1 MIIKTSVP
9 ICIILFIIT
18 MAFANDFSGGYVLET
33 SNNDITLNLAGD
45 GEGGYKGHLKG
56 NGNSF
61 RLQGIV
67 QNGLLTGTIGDNDA
81 GILFKAELKGDYLT
95 MSMVETDEDNRP
107 IADSA
112 QLLIFQRQAAA
123 NIDPAAERTGTGN
136 SKIVINGVMLTK
148 PQIAAIEKSYGI
160 KPRPGKYWYDAMSG
174 LYGVVG
180 YPAYGFMRAGHD
192 FGTLDPNASNGH
204 TEIIVNGRRLPQS
217 EWTVWS
223 YMLGY
228 WIQPGSY
235 WLDQNGNAGYQGNP
249 NPVVNLY
256 VAARQNN
263 YRGSGDNFWSTR
275 FSAGNSDSGNQ
286 RGYVSVP
293 GHGPVGYGF

>member
-1 MIIKTSVP
+1 MIKKTSVP

-18 MAFANDFSGGYVLET
+18 MAFAGDFSGNYVLQ
-33 SNNDITLNLAGD
+33 NNNSDITLNLTGD
-45 GEGGYKGHLKG
+45 DKGGYKGDLKG

-61 RLQGIV
+61 RLQGVV
-67 QNGLLTGTIGDNDA
+67 QDGRLAGTLGDD
-81 GILFKAELKGDYLT
+81 GILFEAEIMGDNLA
-95 MSMVETDEDNRP
+95 MSMVEIDEDKNP
-107 IADSA
+107 IPDSA
-112 QLLIFQRQAAA
+112 QLLIFQRQVSA
-123 NIDPAAERTGTGN
+123 NIAPAAGKAGTGN
-136 SKIVINGVMLTK
+136 SKIVINGVILTQQ
-148 PQIAAIEKSYGI
+148 QITAIENSYGI
-160 KPRPGKYWYDAMSG
+160 KPRPGKFWYDAKSG

-192 FGTLDPNASNGH
+192 FGPLDSNASNGQ

-228 WIQPGSY
+228 WIQPGDY

-249 NPVVNLY
+249 TPVVNLY

-263 YRGSGDNFWSTR
+263 YTGSGDNFWSTR
-275 FSAGNSDSGNQ
+275 FGAGNSDSGNQ